1 MLVLSKR
8 HYRKPKVSICIIFW
22 KAKSDRQFFWKYI
35 KTIHQYPTLPFFWLY
50 IRGNSK
56 FMALYFLMFLIVADY
71 TLKVVSLFPSQ
82 GWDGNFPYPHYS
94 KPPSTP
100 PPQKKP
106 KNPSISLY
114 SIMKKA
120 IKNVVD
126 VFF

>member
-1 MLVLSKR
+1 
-8 HYRKPKVSICIIFW
+8 
-22 KAKSDRQFFWKYI
+22 
-35 KTIHQYPTLPFFWLY
+35 
-50 IRGNSK
+50 
-56 FMALYFLMFLIVADY
+56 MALYFLMFLIVADY

-100 PPQKKP
+100 PTPPKKQKKT
-106 KNPSISLY
+106 PSISLY

-120 IKNVVD
+120 TKNVVD

>member
-1 MLVLSKR
+1 
-8 HYRKPKVSICIIFW
+8 
-22 KAKSDRQFFWKYI
+22 
-35 KTIHQYPTLPFFWLY
+35 
-50 IRGNSK
+50 
-56 FMALYFLMFLIVADY
+56 MALYFLMFLIVADY

-100 PPQKKP
+100 PPKKN

-120 IKNVVD
+120 IKNFVD